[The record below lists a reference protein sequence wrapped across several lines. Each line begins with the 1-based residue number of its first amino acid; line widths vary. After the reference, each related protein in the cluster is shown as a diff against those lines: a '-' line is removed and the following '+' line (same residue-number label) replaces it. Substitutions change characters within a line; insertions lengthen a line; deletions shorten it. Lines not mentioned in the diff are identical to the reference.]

1 MNLVVKK
8 FAAQAYRT
16 ILITKKDM
24 SMDDF
29 NQLKNDN
36 NNFEKEENREV
47 LETGGLEAIGIFGL

>member
-24 SMDDF
+24 SMDEF
-29 NQLKNDN
+29 TQLKNDN